1 MDSGKFKEEIVPVP
15 LTGRRGETTLFS
27 EDERPRRD
35 TTLEG
40 LSKLKPVL
48 GGVCTAGNSSGENDG
63 AAVCILMTRKRS
75 KELNLE
81 PLGTLRAF
89 AFSGADP
96 RSAWKAASVAATMAL
111 KKAGLTI
118 GQIDLIEIHEAFAAQ
133 TLANMKE
140 LGLTD
145 KDYDRVNVNGSCVS
159 IGHPLGATG
168 ARILI
173 TLLNEMRR
181 RRSRYG
187 MLAICGGG
195 GMGVS
200 GILER
205 S

>member
-1 MDSGKFKEEIVPVP
+1 MTK
-15 LTGRRGETTLFS
+15 RR
-27 EDERPRRD
+27 
-35 TTLEG
+35 
-40 LSKLKPVL
+40 
-48 GGVCTAGNSSGENDG
+48 A
-63 AAVCILMTRKRS
+63 
-75 KELNLE
+75 KELSLE

-96 RSAWKAASVAATMAL
+96 RSTWKAASLAATMPL

-118 GQIDLIEIHEAFAAQ
+118 GQIDLIEIYEAFAAQ

-140 LGLTD
+140 LGLAD

-159 IGHPLGATG
+159 LGHPLGATE

-173 TLLNEMRR
+173 TLLNGMKR

-195 GMGVS
+195 RMGVS

-205 S
+205 I